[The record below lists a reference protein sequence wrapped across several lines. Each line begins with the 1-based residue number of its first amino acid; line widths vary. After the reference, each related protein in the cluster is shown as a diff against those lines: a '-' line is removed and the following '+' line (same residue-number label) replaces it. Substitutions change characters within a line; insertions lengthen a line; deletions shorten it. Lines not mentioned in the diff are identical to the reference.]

1 MHCIPAI
8 PKTIFPAELIVLSN
22 RLYYEIGKG
31 EGLNKQLKE
40 DLDVLAMDHA
50 HEEATFFYQCF
61 FSKQPIAAPR
71 MKNLTLPSTV
81 ARNKNEQQFK
91 NITQIFETIYQEHAS
106 PFSLNS
112 TEILD
117 LVKLLYF
124 DVASPIRVEYK
135 KWEKQKSAS
144 IFQETL
150 SKRETFE
157 ALLKQV
163 DLLIRTKT
171 AEPFFVIVN
180 FLVDFIHMDLFTY
193 GDPKVIAMLIFYVL
207 SLQQSIHSFRYLSF
221 FRKYLLYK
229 NDFEIIIQKTALQ
242 WNQGFSDV
250 FPFYQKLLVLTIDC
264 FDDFQRMARD
274 HEYEQNL
281 SISKSDY
288 IENTIDKLP
297 EVFSKDEIRDR
308 HPLIS
313 DSTINRTLKRLQEE
327 NKIRPLGKG
336 RSAKWIKLYQKPS
349 KKRSVEQ
356 LGLELDS

>member
-8 PKTIFPAELIVLSN
+8 PKTIFPAELIVVSN

-31 EGLNKQLKE
+31 EVLNKQLKS
-40 DLDVLAMDHA
+40 DLDVLAFDHA

-61 FSKQPIAAPR
+61 FAKQPIATSR
-71 MKNLTLPSTV
+71 MKNLTLASTV

-91 NITQIFETIYQEHAS
+91 NIVHIFETIYQDHAS
-106 PFSLNS
+106 PFTLNS

-117 LVKLLYF
+117 LVKLLYL
-124 DVASPIRVEYK
+124 DVSSPTRVEYK
-135 KWEKQKSAS
+135 KLDKPRSGL
-144 IFQETL
+144 FLQETL

-157 ALLKQV
+157 ALLKQTE
-163 DLLIRTKT
+163 LLIRTKT
-171 AEPFFVIVN
+171 AEPFFVIVS
-180 FLVDFIHMDLFTY
+180 FLVDFIHMDLLTY

-207 SLQQSIHSFRYLSF
+207 SLQQNIHSFRYLSF

-229 NDFEIIIQKTALQ
+229 NDFETMFQKTALQ

-250 FPFYQKLLVLTIDC
+250 FPLYQKLLVITIDC
-264 FDDFQRMARD
+264 FDDFQRFARD

-281 SISKSDY
+281 AISKSDY

-297 EVFSKDEIRDR
+297 EVFSKEDIRER

-336 RSAKWIKLYQKPS
+336 RSAKWIKLYQKPP
-349 KKRSVEQ
+349 KKRPVEQ